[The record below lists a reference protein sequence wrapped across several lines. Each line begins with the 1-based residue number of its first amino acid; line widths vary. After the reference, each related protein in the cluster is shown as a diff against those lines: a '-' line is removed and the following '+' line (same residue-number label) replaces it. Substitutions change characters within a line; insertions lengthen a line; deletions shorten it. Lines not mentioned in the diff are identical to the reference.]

1 MKLDNLASG
10 LQKEKSDFN
19 KANKLQNKTT
29 NESRILIKEYDLKLQ
44 DLYDKAN
51 QQHRFYEQQN
61 KFVKV
66 GKRVFELIGK
76 HLSDESNKD
85 FKNLPQEA
93 QKNINTIEKEIN
105 HYDELLK
112 ENSDLKDK
120 WQRALADYQNLE
132 RRTQVE
138 ILQRVSEKTND
149 LLLNFINIYEDFL
162 RAEKSLSNEKI
173 DTTGIIAV
181 IKNMENILAE
191 NNIKP
196 IDAVGEIF
204 DPQIHEAVSMIV
216 DDTLDEGTITQ
227 EVSKGYISGKA
238 ILKPS
243 KVIVSKK

>member
-1 MKLDNLASG
+1 MSENKESIKEEKIDEVEENLEIVDNEI
-10 LQKEKSDFN
+10 K
-19 KANKLQNKTT
+19 KLQ
-29 NESRILIKEYDLKLQ
+29 E
-44 DLYDKAN
+44 
-51 QQHRFYEQQN
+51 
-61 KFVKV
+61 
-66 GKRVFELIGK
+66 
-76 HLSDESNKD
+76 
-85 FKNLPQEA
+85 
-93 QKNINTIEKEIN
+93 
-105 HYDELLK
+105 

-138 ILQRVSEKTND
+138 VSQRVSSKTND
-149 LLLNFINIYEDFL
+149 LLLNFINIYEDFV
-162 RAEKSLSNEKI
+162 RAENSLSKEKI
-173 DTTGIIAV
+173 DTSGIIAV
-181 IKNMENILAE
+181 IKNMESLLSE

-216 DDTLDEGTITQ
+216 DETLDEGTITQ